1 MVKMRVQ
8 LPAGGYLASFRV
20 VSADGH
26 PLSGAIAFAI
36 GDGPAAWQ
44 TARPTPVASGA
55 WNALITANRA
65 IYFAAVMIAI
75 GGALYL

>member
-26 PLSGAIAFAI
+26 PVSGAI